1 MSPRPKK
8 PRKCCPH
15 RRPEDLIFKPA
26 GTPMP
31 ELEQVKLA
39 ADELESVRLCD
50 VEGMTQAE
58 AGDAMGVSRGT
69 IQRLVCSAR
78 KKIVEAVLQGQALVI
93 ELEQEGSL

>member
-8 PRKCCPH
+8 PRNCCPH

-26 GTPMP
+26 GTPMSG
-31 ELEQVKLA
+31 LDRAKLA
-39 ADELESVRLCD
+39 ADEFEAVRLCD

-58 AGDAMGVSRGT
+58 AGTAMGVSRGT

-78 KKIVEAVLQGQALVI
+78 KKIVEAILLGQALVI
-93 ELEQEGSL
+93 ELEE